1 MLGGRHRLLCFDKPT
16 EGFMWPSR
24 VSWLKDGFSGQV
36 YPGQQCWGWTGL
48 CHPRILPSHA
58 TVFCKVAQPHTLSI
72 MFPSQVVFFFFFP
85 LGVPVFKKK
94 KRNQNVLSIHECDRH
109 LGLAPLMS
117 YLCDL
122 HKSPKGRKTRPVFHT
137 EGCLNVVRGTLKD
150 LKHFMT
156 WKDFYWW
163 NLMHFVGVEEIFLS
177 RRKARLAH
185 ALKGWYFLM

>member
-1 MLGGRHRLLCFDKPT
+1 M
-16 EGFMWPSR
+16 
-24 VSWLKDGFSGQV
+24 
-36 YPGQQCWGWTGL
+36 GL
-48 CHPRILPSHA
+48 CHPRILPSQA
-58 TVFCKVAQPHTLSI
+58 TMFCKVTQPHPLSI
-72 MFPSQVVFFFFFP
+72 MFPSQVSFESGFFFP
-85 LGVPVFKKK
+85 LGVPVFKRK

-117 YLCDL
+117 YLCDC

-137 EGCLNVVRGTLKD
+137 EGYLNVVRGTLKD
-150 LKHFMT
+150 LKHFIT

-185 ALKGWYFLM
+185 ALKDGTFQCNCGRLVIPFTRVHIDPQEQGFLCPDSCYIFRSQYPFCT

>member
-1 MLGGRHRLLCFDKPT
+1 ML
-16 EGFMWPSR
+16 
-24 VSWLKDGFSGQV
+24 
-36 YPGQQCWGWTGL
+36 
-48 CHPRILPSHA
+48 
-58 TVFCKVAQPHTLSI
+58 
-72 MFPSQVVFFFFFP
+72 PSQVSLESVCVCVCVCVFSP
-85 LGVPVFKKK
+85 LEVPVFKKKK

-122 HKSPKGRKTRPVFHT
+122 HKSPKGRKTRLIFHT
-137 EGCLNVVRGTLKD
+137 EGYLNAVRGTLKD

-156 WKDFYWW
+156 WKDFCWW
-163 NLMHFVGVEEIFLS
+163 NLTHFMGVEEIFLS

>member
-1 MLGGRHRLLCFDKPT
+1 MGLSHPRLL
-16 EGFMWPSR
+16 PS
-24 VSWLKDGFSGQV
+24 Q
-36 YPGQQCWGWTGL
+36 
-48 CHPRILPSHA
+48 A
-58 TVFCKVAQPHTLSI
+58 TVFCQVTQPHPLSI
-72 MFPSQVVFFFFFP
+72 MLPSQVSFERVCVCVCVFSPQEF
-85 LGVPVFKKK
+85 LYSKKKKK

-122 HKSPKGRKTRPVFHT
+122 HKSPKGRKTRLIFHT
-137 EGCLNVVRGTLKD
+137 EGYLNVVRGTLKD

-163 NLMHFVGVEEIFLS
+163 NLMHLMGVEEIFLS
-177 RRKARLAH
+177 RRKPRLAH